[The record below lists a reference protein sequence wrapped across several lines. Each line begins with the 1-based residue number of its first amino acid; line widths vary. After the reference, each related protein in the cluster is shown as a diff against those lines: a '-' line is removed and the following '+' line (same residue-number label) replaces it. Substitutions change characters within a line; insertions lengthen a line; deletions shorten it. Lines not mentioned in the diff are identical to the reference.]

1 MSYRAPIDEYK
12 FIFDHIVG
20 IDQVVGTE
28 RFSDATKDVSSAIL
42 SEAGKLCEEVM
53 APLQRTGDLY
63 PATLENGSVRTSPGY
78 SDAFKAIATGG
89 WIGMA
94 ADPRY
99 GGMGLPMSLT
109 TCVNERMSGACLSLQ
124 LAPLM
129 GQGQIE
135 ALD

>member
-78 SDAFKAIATGG
+78 SDAFKAI
-89 WIGMA
+89 
-94 ADPRY
+94 
-99 GGMGLPMSLT
+99 
-109 TCVNERMSGACLSLQ
+109 Q
-124 LAPLM
+124 LADGLVWQPTL
-129 GQGQIE
+129 GTVGWDY
-135 ALD
+135 LCL